1 MEKPF
6 ESNDYIDVIYER
18 IETRKNI
25 DEIILYGQDAGHKRS
40 LTVSFSNSHSIT
52 QEGLTLANGLTD
64 LDNKTLRMVDLFRSI
79 FEG

>member
-25 DEIILYGQDAGHKRS
+25 DEIILYGQDAEHNRS
-40 LTVSFSNSHSIT
+40 LTVSFSNSNSIT
-52 QEGLTLANGLTD
+52 QEGLTLAYGLTE